1 MVIFVISR
9 LILYALTIVKYRMI
23 VPATRGAQFCKGDT
37 RASRY
42 TIVERVQ
49 NACRTENACD
59 GVCVIAPR
67 TTGVLENV
75 RN

>member
-1 MVIFVISR
+1 MISR

-23 VPATRGAQFCKGDT
+23 VPATRGAQLQRKKGDT
-37 RASRY
+37 RACRY